1 MNLKK
6 ITSFVLGLLLIAS
19 VSVTFAGEN
28 GYIQREEVKKLAP
41 KYRAFLVETQGFM
54 RPQERR
60 VFMGLKTDKERDQF
74 IVRFWETRKGWDNIS
89 TLYLLRMV
97 QVLDLT
103 EEQAA
108 KIFPRVNR
116 VEKEKREINRTIGQ
130 LLRELRV
137 KLRQPDVNQEELSR
151 ILDELKDLRM
161 QVKNRDE
168 ELQKFME
175 ENLTI
180 QQQARYLLFMQD
192 FLKDLREK
200 LNKAREAIK

>member
-1 MNLKK
+1 MNQKK
-6 ITSFVLGLLLIAS
+6 ITSFVLGLLFIAS
-19 VSVTFAGEN
+19 ISAAEAGGN
-28 GYIQREEVKKLAP
+28 SFIQREEVKKLSP
-41 KYRAFLVETQGFM
+41 KYRTFLSETFEFM
-54 RPQERR
+54 SPRERK
-60 VFMGLKTDKERDQF
+60 VFMGLKTDGERDRF
-74 IVRFWETRKGWDNIS
+74 ILRFWEARKGWDNIS

-116 VEKEKREINRTIGQ
+116 VEKEKRQINRTIGQ
-130 LLRELRV
+130 LMRELRV
-137 KLRQPDVNQEELSR
+137 KLKQPDVDPEDLSR
-151 ILDELKDLRM
+151 LLDELKDLRM

-168 ELQKFME
+168 ELQTFME

-180 QQQARYLLFMQD
+180 HQQARYLIFMQD

-200 LNKAREAIK
+200 LNRAREAIK